1 MQLLP
6 LKKLPQ
12 IQPHLP
18 NCLQN
23 PHSTP
28 LHHISHPPS
37 PSPSQSPSPPP
48 VLLKTLNLQT
58 PKPNT
63 TNSRLHNP
71 HSLHPKLSNMTRLHQ
86 SMTAI
91 GSRNKQPQTK

>member
-37 PSPSQSPSPPP
+37 PSPSPPP

-71 HSLHPKLSNMTRLHQ
+71 HSLHPKLSNMIRLHQ

-91 GSRNKQPQTK
+91 GSRNSHELSEMVT